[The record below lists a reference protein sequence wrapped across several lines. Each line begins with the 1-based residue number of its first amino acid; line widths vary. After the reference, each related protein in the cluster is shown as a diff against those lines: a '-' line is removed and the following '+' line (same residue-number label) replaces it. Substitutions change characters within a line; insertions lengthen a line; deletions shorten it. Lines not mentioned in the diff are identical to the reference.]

1 MFFWTVGILS
11 GETGFFRTEFCWSF
25 FFVTFGVNIRKYPLY
40 CLVLKMSVNKPS
52 LPRREAVG
60 GELVTKD
67 IVSGCRR

>member
-1 MFFWTVGILS
+1 MRQASLEQNFVGL
-11 GETGFFRTEFCWSF
+11 